1 MNTIT
6 TDSSKQLARLNSEIL
21 LIRFFG
27 KLAKGDL
34 SLIERSNKGICENLS
49 MYLETQDVWLST
61 ACLYAAFR
69 TWDEFSGDVN
79 YPIMG
84 PATFKGSALDYYCTS
99 YKWGGEQ
106 LDARRALAKHV
117 LANISMLI
125 IGALDK

>member
-6 TDSSKQLARLNSEIL
+6 TTSSQQLARLNLEVL

-34 SLIERSNKGICENLS
+34 SLIEYSHTGICGNLYI
-49 MYLETQDVWLST
+49 YLETQDLRLSST
-61 ACLYAAFR
+61 YLYAVFK
-69 TWDEFSGDVN
+69 TWDEFSGDVGF
-79 YPIMG
+79 PIVA

-99 YKWGGEQ
+99 HKWGGDQ

-117 LANISMLI
+117 LANISMVI

>member
-6 TDSSKQLARLNSEIL
+6 TASSKQLARLNSEIL

-34 SLIERSNKGICENLS
+34 SLIERSNTGICDNLS
-49 MYLETQDVWLST
+49 MYLATQDVWLST
-61 ACLYAAFR
+61 AYFYAVFR
-69 TWDEFSGDVN
+69 TWDKFSGDVGF
-79 YPIMG
+79 PIMA
-84 PATFKGSALDYYCTS
+84 PNTKLDPMEYYHQQ
-99 YKWGGEQ
+99 YKWGGDQ

>member
-6 TDSSKQLARLNSEIL
+6 TASSKQLVSLNLAVS

-34 SLIERSNKGICENLS
+34 SLIENSNTGICVNLYT
-49 MYLETQDVWLST
+49 YLKTQDLRLNPT
-61 ACLYAAFR
+61 YFYAVFR
-69 TWDEFSGDVN
+69 TWDKFSGDVN
-79 YPIMG
+79 YPIMA
-84 PATFKGSALDYYCTS
+84 PATFKGDVSDYYETS
-99 YKWGGEQ
+99 YKWGGDQ

-117 LANISMLI
+117 LANISII